1 MTPSHLFAR
10 LRRTSAPILA
20 LAALFLLARPSRA
33 QWGAAATFSASRLNL
48 QSYGTPVNDVWVYGP
63 TLSVQH
69 ESGRILRFGFD
80 ARAAFLRSGDYGV
93 NAGDVGPRVAV
104 RIPYLHL
111 KPYGEF
117 LIGYMGAR
125 STSSGKYTTHV
136 DAQLI
141 GGLDVPL
148 RSHIDLR
155 LEYSSAGIFYLSG
168 VNLGGTGEDGRR
180 QISAGLLAHF

>member
-1 MTPSHLFAR
+1 MTPSHLCAR

-80 ARAAFLRSGDYGV
+80 ARAAFLRSGVYGV
-93 NAGDVGPRVAV
+93 NAGDAGPRIAV